1 MKKNS
6 RLLWEIDMVRIV
18 CILIGYCFGL
28 IQTAYIYG
36 KMNGIDIR
44 TVGSGNAGTTNAL
57 RVLGKKAGLIVF
69 LGDVAKTVAAVIVVR
84 LLFGASY
91 PDSIYMLMLYTA
103 AGVIL
108 GHNYPFYLG
117 FKGGKGIAATAGLI
131 AALGPWFILVEG
143 LVFIVVFTTTHY
155 VSLGSLLVYVALM
168 IHLVLFGQNGLLPGM
183 TQPALNEMYLV
194 ALFLLLMAFWRHRT
208 NIKKLIEGTERKT
221 YISKKNKLD

>member
-1 MKKNS
+1 
-6 RLLWEIDMVRIV
+6 MVRLI
-18 CILIGYCFGL
+18 CLIIGYAFGL

-36 KMNGIDIR
+36 RMHGIDIR

-57 RVLGKKAGLIVF
+57 RVLGKKAGLVVF

-84 LLFGASY
+84 LIFGASY
-91 PDSIYMLMLYTA
+91 ADSIYMLVLYTA

-117 FKGGKGIAATAGLI
+117 FRGGKGIAATAGLI
-131 AALGPWFILVEG
+131 ASLGPWFILVEG
-143 LVFIVVFTTTHY
+143 LVFIITFTTTHY
-155 VSLGSLLVYVALM
+155 VSLGSLLVYLALV
-168 IHLVLFGQNGLLPGM
+168 IHLILFGQNGFLEGM
-183 TQPALNEMYLV
+183 TQPALTEMYIV
-194 ALFLLLMAFWRHRT
+194 ALLLMAMAFWRHRS

>member
-1 MKKNS
+1 
-6 RLLWEIDMVRIV
+6 MVRII

-57 RVLGKKAGLIVF
+57 RVLGKKAGLVVF

-84 LLFGASY
+84 LLFGSSY

-143 LVFIVVFTTTHY
+143 LVFIIVFTTTHY

-168 IHLVLFGQNGLLPGM
+168 IHLVLFGQNGMLTGM
-183 TQPALNEMYLV
+183 TQPALNEMYGV
-194 ALFLLLMAFWRHRT
+194 ALFLMAMAFWRHRN

>member
-1 MKKNS
+1 
-6 RLLWEIDMVRIV
+6 MVRII
-18 CILIGYCFGL
+18 CIIIGYCFGL

-84 LLFGASY
+84 LLFGASN
-91 PDSIYMLMLYTA
+91 PDCIYMLMLYTA

-143 LVFIVVFTTTHY
+143 LVFIIVFTTTHY
-155 VSLGSLLVYVALM
+155 VSLGSLLVYVALI

-183 TQPALNEMYLV
+183 TQPALYEMYAV
-194 ALFLLLMAFWRHRT
+194 ALFLMAMAFWRHRS
-208 NIKKLIEGTERKT
+208 NIKKLLDGTERKT

>member
-1 MKKNS
+1 
-6 RLLWEIDMVRIV
+6 MVRII

-57 RVLGKKAGLIVF
+57 RVLGKKAGLVVF

-84 LLFGASY
+84 LLFGSSY

-143 LVFIVVFTTTHY
+143 LVFIIVFTTTHY
-155 VSLGSLLVYVALM
+155 VSLGSLLVYVALV
-168 IHLVLFGQNGLLPGM
+168 IQLVLFGQNGFLTDM
-183 TQPALNEMYLV
+183 TQPALNEMYIV
-194 ALFLLLMAFWRHRT
+194 ALFLMVMAFWRHRS
-208 NIKKLIEGTERKT
+208 NIKKLLEGTERKT

>member
-6 RLLWEIDMVRIV
+6 RLLWEIDMVRII

-57 RVLGKKAGLIVF
+57 RVLGKKAGLTVF
-69 LGDVAKTVAAVIVVR
+69 LGDVAKTVAAVFVVR

-155 VSLGSLLVYVALM
+155 VSVGSLLVYVALM